1 MQENTRSAS
10 RRQREVD
17 FDGES
22 LNVSANDGQSLID
35 IIGDSEKEE
44 SKESLRD
51 HVNESPAKDETNQMV
66 AELLN
71 QVKML
76 QL

>member
-44 SKESLRD
+44 SKESLPD